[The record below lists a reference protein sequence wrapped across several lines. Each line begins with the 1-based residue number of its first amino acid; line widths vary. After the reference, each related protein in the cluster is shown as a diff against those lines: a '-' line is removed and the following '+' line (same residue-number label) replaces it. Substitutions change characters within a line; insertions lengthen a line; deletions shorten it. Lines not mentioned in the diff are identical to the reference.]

1 MLPVQSELWLIMIY
15 YVARQLLPL
24 SILKVSIFHYNVMVL
39 SVLISKKAVP
49 FIYNQ
54 CVQIGM
60 GGDSNTAVYCT
71 VIMCIK

>member
-1 MLPVQSELWLIMIY
+1 MIY
-15 YVARQLLPL
+15 YVARQVLPL

-39 SVLISKKAVP
+39 SVLIPKNAVP

-60 GGDSNTAVYCT
+60 GGGIQILQYT
-71 VIMCIK
+71 VQSLCALNEAN